1 MDPDLLLVIGIVLG
15 LLAIPAILS
24 AFTDGRPP
32 RAAAIL
38 VMVAAGLIGMAVV
51 NRPMAYTLDE
61 VPDVFLR
68 VIGRYLN

>member
-15 LLAIPAILS
+15 VLAVPAILS

-38 VMVAAGLIGMAVV
+38 IMVSAGLIGLAVV

-61 VPDVFLR
+61 VPDVVVR

>member
-1 MDPDLLLVIGIVLG
+1 MDPDLLLVVGIVLG
-15 LLAIPAILS
+15 LLAIPAVLA

-38 VMVAAGLIGMAVV
+38 IMLAAGLIGLAVV
-51 NRPMAYTLDE
+51 NRPTAYTIDE
-61 VPDVFLR
+61 VPDAFVR

>member
-1 MDPDLLLVIGIVLG
+1 MDPDLLLVIGILLG